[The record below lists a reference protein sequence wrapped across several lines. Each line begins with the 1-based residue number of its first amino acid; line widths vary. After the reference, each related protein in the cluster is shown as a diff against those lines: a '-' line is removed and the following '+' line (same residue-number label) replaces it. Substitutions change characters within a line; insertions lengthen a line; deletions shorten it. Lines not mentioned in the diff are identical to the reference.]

1 LRRARGE
8 GLESR
13 YMDPATGL
21 VSIPQLGVDAAATA
35 TDVAGPGYRR
45 ISELI
50 SDGTIGRF
58 MKKPFVKPVAIGTAA
73 LAVFGFIYRKRRKD
87 RTEEEI
93 EGPPLLPGG
102 SAYETAY
109 PGNTLNVP
117 AQERYDEFRRK
128 WCYI

>member
-1 LRRARGE
+1 
-8 GLESR
+8 
-13 YMDPATGL
+13 MDPATGL
-21 VSIPQLGVDAAATA
+21 VSIPQLGAGAAATA

-45 ISELI
+45 VSELI

-117 AQERYDEFRRK
+117 AQERYDEFWRK